1 MSFKNGGEQY
11 ESREFHEKK
20 NGHPKTARKII
31 AFLARKIVSF
41 HIVIKG
47 LKSLRI

>member
-20 NGHPKTARKII
+20 KDIRKQQGK
-31 AFLARKIVSF
+31 L
-41 HIVIKG
+41 
-47 LKSLRI
+47 